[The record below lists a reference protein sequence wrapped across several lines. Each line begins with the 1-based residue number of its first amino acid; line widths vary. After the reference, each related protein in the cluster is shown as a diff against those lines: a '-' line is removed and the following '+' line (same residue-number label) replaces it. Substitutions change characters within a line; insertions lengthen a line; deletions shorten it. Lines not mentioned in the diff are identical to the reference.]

1 MTTAALT
8 RCVCFISRIN
18 ELSICA
24 DNSNVSM
31 ATFSSNSSVY
41 SAKFSGWRNRNITG
55 VSELGERTA
64 TRLEIKGDRTH

>member
-31 ATFSSNSSVY
+31 ATFS
-41 SAKFSGWRNRNITG
+41 GWRNRNITG